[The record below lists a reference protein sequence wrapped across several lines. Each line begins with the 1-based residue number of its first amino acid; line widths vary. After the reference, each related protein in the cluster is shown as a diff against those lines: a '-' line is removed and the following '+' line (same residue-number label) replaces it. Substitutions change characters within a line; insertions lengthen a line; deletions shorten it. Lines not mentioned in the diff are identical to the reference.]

1 MASRR
6 KSPNSVIQE
15 NSSTHHLLVDQTS
28 KMMFAGLIH
37 QQTSFSPHHAGVPG
51 SRIISA
57 SGLIWTILFWTWRK
71 HLTVVLILMW
81 YVFVKIWCQ
90 TSRFSYL
97 TSFLSDTE
105 SKKKFLDPDQV
116 QVYHSA
122 ANWEV
127 RKKRKP
133 KKWPEHFQNS
143 RSCGVEVGLLLISYY
158 HQCCDCND

>member
-28 KMMFAGLIH
+28 KHFAGLIH

-105 SKKKFLDPDQV
+105 SKIKILDPDQV

-133 KKWPEHFQNS
+133 KKRPEHFQNS
-143 RSCGVEVGLLLISYY
+143 RSCGVEVGLLD
-158 HQCCDCND
+158 CDD

>member
-28 KMMFAGLIH
+28 KMLFAGLIH

-105 SKKKFLDPDQV
+105 SKKKSWIQIRFRFITV
-116 QVYHSA
+116 QQTGK
-122 ANWEV
+122 WE
-127 RKKRKP
+127 KRENR
-133 KKWPEHFQNS
+133 PEHFQNS

>member
-15 NSSTHHLLVDQTS
+15 NSSTHLLVDQTS
-28 KMMFAGLIH
+28 KMLFAGLIH

-105 SKKKFLDPDQV
+105 SKKNPGSRSGSGLSQCSKLG
-116 QVYHSA
+116 S
-122 ANWEV
+122 E
-127 RKKRKP
+127 KKR
-133 KKWPEHFQNS
+133 ES
-143 RSCGVEVGLLLISYY
+143 RKNGLNISRTAGPVVWRWGFF
-158 HQCCDCND
+158 

>member
-28 KMMFAGLIH
+28 KMLFAGLIH

-105 SKKKFLDPDQV
+105 SKKKILDPDQV

-133 KKWPEHFQNS
+133 AWTFPEQQVLW
-143 RSCGVEVGLLLISYY
+143 CGGGASSNQLLSSVLWL
-158 HQCCDCND
+158 